1 VAVALGLGESEA
13 AEINAGFFLRLREN
27 RPLVTLK
34 LAMTLDG
41 RIATRTGESRWITGE
56 PARARAHLLRAQ
68 HDAVMVGSGTVLAD
82 DPLLNVRLPGLERH
96 SPLRLVLDGRMRL
109 PLTSALVV
117 GARQTPTWLVTLEGG
132 DRRRRRAF
140 QNSGVEVI
148 EVAAGEEG
156 AIDLKP
162 MLQHL
167 AERGLTRI
175 LAEGGARLAAA
186 LLREHLVDR
195 LAIFRAPS
203 IIGGDGLPAA
213 EGFGLDRLAGLP
225 LFQPEET
232 VWLGADRLETYRR
245 AH

>member
-1 VAVALGLGESEA
+1 
-13 AEINAGFFLRLREN
+13 
-27 RPLVTLK
+27 
-34 LAMTLDG
+34 
-41 RIATRTGESRWITGE
+41 
-56 PARARAHLLRAQ
+56 
-68 HDAVMVGSGTVLAD
+68 
-82 DPLLNVRLPGLERH
+82 
-96 SPLRLVLDGRMRL
+96 
-109 PLTSALVV
+109 
-117 GARQTPTWLVTLEGG
+117 
-132 DRRRRRAF
+132 
-140 QNSGVEVI
+140 
-148 EVAAGEEG
+148 
-156 AIDLKP
+156 